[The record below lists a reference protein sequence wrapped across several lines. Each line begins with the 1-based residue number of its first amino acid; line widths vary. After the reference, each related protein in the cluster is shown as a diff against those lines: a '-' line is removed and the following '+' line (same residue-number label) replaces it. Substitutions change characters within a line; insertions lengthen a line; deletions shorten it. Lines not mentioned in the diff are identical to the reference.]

1 MLSVLCPVGV
11 SVTQFTAFRIVNSSY
26 QLGIPL
32 SCQTATG
39 FLFPTRCTDRSRPLY
54 DVVRGL
60 TTQYVAASEIGSC
73 FIEVAFSPFFVLNLC
88 GIALE
93 TSRFD
98 EGSTCTNMSIKNNE
112 G

>member
-1 MLSVLCPVGV
+1 MTSAKV
-11 SVTQFTAFRIVNSSY
+11 SVRPPVRLAGRPPVRLAGN
-26 QLGIPL
+26 
-32 SCQTATG
+32 
-39 FLFPTRCTDRSRPLY
+39 LFIMFSRCTDRSRPLY